1 VQLTHEGVALGK
13 QKFCVYCGVPIPPKR
28 LKAVPGT
35 TTCVKCAGV
44 PRRKR
49 SDLSGDHFIQHTGG
63 LHEKY
68 LHEEDAEMDRK
79 HSNKQED
86 DH

>member
-1 VQLTHEGVALGK
+1 MMKESL
-13 QKFCVYCGVPIPPKR
+13 CVCCGEPIPAAR

-35 TTCVKCAGV
+35 TTCVRCATV
-44 PRRKR
+44 PRKNGFA
-49 SDLSGDHFIQHTGG
+49 LSGDALVQHTGG

-79 HSNKQED
+79 TRTEEDQE
-86 DH
+86 

>member
-1 VQLTHEGVALGK
+1 MSK
-13 QKFCVYCGVPIPPKR
+13 RKPKYCVSCGEEIPEKR

-35 TTCVKCAGV
+35 TTCVKCAMV
-44 PRRKR
+44 PKKSR
-49 SDLSGDHFIQHTGG
+49 SDLRGDHFVQHTGG

-79 HSNKQED
+79 SKTED
-86 DH
+86 DRED